1 MAYKISEECI
11 MCGLCQTNCPADAI
25 SEGEERYEIDP
36 DLCIS
41 CGTCAENCPMGAIS
55 EAEEEA
61 AEEAEE
67 TTAEEAVSSD
77 EEKGGLKMAYK
88 ISADCIMCGSCQAN
102 CPADA
107 IAEGDAQYVIDPDL
121 CLSCGTC
128 AENCPVGAISEE

>member
-1 MAYKISEECI
+1 MIKS
-11 MCGLCQTNCPADAI
+11 MRWSGL
-25 SEGEERYEIDP
+25 
-36 DLCIS
+36 
-41 CGTCAENCPMGAIS
+41 
-55 EAEEEA
+55 
-61 AEEAEE
+61 
-67 TTAEEAVSSD
+67 TASGLGHRKPLLVP
-77 EEKGGLKMAYK
+77 EKGGLKMAYK